1 MYKVDKNNDKMSK
14 IFLMLITLS
23 QSEVLI
29 KLSTFLVLHT
39 GASVH
44 EM

>member
-23 QSEVLI
+23 QRLYEIRTEV
-29 KLSTFLVLHT
+29 KY
-39 GASVH
+39 
-44 EM
+44 